1 MTGLTYEAEKQYKIR
16 KETNSNHDIQ
26 KNFNLLFRKQN
37 CY

>member
-1 MTGLTYEAEKQYKIR
+1 MTGLTYEAKKQYKIR

-26 KNFNLLFRKQN
+26 KNFNLLFSKQN